1 MATDLYG
8 RSIGDNVS
16 VNQVNQQLLSPTQE
30 TKRPDAQEVNNDPDK
45 KESALENLYEAINRV
60 AEKIDS
66 NASKDL
72 EESKNWSKNIIDF
85 HKDFRNTSRSDESGQ
100 KTQTGFLDL
109 ASKAIQNLWVAS
121 QSQNTIWVGISKLSN
136 NAVQEIS
143 KSFSMSDCCEALGE
157 ATATVRGLDNLNSG
171 VSEAS
176 KTVLSE
182 AGGGGRGTNWG
193 GGDDDSDDG
202 GDGGS
207 RRRGD
212 SSDASDFELPDAGD
226 MTGVIARMST
236 ITGLIS
242 LAANSFVDLHRSVI
256 KALDIDPIQKIFDG
270 QILEHNNFRESIR
283 ALIHEQEGFGASNR
297 QIEKTFI
304 NLESSI
310 NAAGVGSAKFKTM
323 YLKNLERGLSLA
335 TAEDNR
341 YVDALSAQKKGFT
354 IEQKE
359 SALRERKVN
368 RLKSIQTTAL
378 STASSLHMSSDA
390 MNELF
395 MNWHMNLGLSE
406 QSLAEIGSHMK
417 NVSRSTGVT
426 GSQLEKAMISADGVM
441 KNLKKAGMVS
451 TDTAKRVTEFM
462 AAAQKHG
469 FEGAAELMNV
479 LGGGETFHDSKY
491 KLFLGNAAR
500 FSDKPEQGVR
510 DLVLGNTMN
519 RSGGMENLFGGAER
533 FVRSQLSGFET
544 ALNSVGLKSSTLDVT
559 NLSEV
564 MNKLRAG
571 GKLEE
576 AEALK
581 RRFKGLGIEIG
592 EVERALKTM
601 QEETLSSSKRID
613 KYSKELESM
622 KAQGLEKTDAYK
634 QIQKKLL
641 EAQTG
646 QSQDVF
652 GRIKSVMDNK
662 EGKTGGQLEKELKDS
677 LIQVLGDEKAA
688 AEWQSNLPAKA
699 SEAVSQMRERAKAEG
714 LNFDDMLKEKGITG
728 GESQLTKGLLEGDA
742 LSNQAMTEI
751 MQRISKKEKQGED
764 PITDIKGILEEI
776 HTTLAQKLDNVGFGL
791 SDMIVKILYVA
802 GYLGGILM
810 TVASGILAL
819 RMLQNIPGLLS
830 GISGVF
836 GGLNKALGNPLE
848 KIFGKG
854 GKGPLGGLL
863 GDCLPVCPPS
873 GGGGQMMPR
882 RPTGG
887 SPVVPP
893 SPTTGPM
900 TTVSPSGRPKNTTVL
915 PGGPDYGGGGWAGAQ
930 GTQYQ
935 SPTVRDAATGQVT
948 RRDMSRSDRRANAE
962 RYLDARRAAGQSGRG
977 FGPRAGS
984 GIRRVA
990 PQGKG
995 WMGLAGKIANFAM
1008 AHPTLTG
1015 TAIGATTG
1023 AVHGYA
1029 TSDEKGWGAVGDSL
1043 FEGAVGGGIGAAAGY
1058 GAGRLGGAG
1067 KGLQA
1072 GGLPGIADGAMDV
1085 VASGANMMGMPG
1097 FGSDCMPVWVCNFG
1111 EMGGMGGLLP
1121 GMGDGGMAQTALDTL
1136 NTVDMASDV
1145 AGMMGKGKN
1154 VAQVVD
1160 KADDVAKGGSWLSKM
1175 FGGGNKA
1182 VTAVAGGADDVA
1194 KGGSWLSKMFG
1205 GGNKAVT
1212 AVAGGADDVAK
1223 GGSWL
1228 SKMFGGGNKAVTA
1241 VAGGADDVVK
1251 GAGLLSKI
1259 PGAGLA
1265 KGVGSLLGKVAAP
1278 LQLFTGAITGA
1289 MDAESAGRT
1298 TAEGA
1303 AYGALTGGAHK
1314 GSFASEALGIQK
1326 GSVAD
1331 ESLGIAG
1338 GAAWG
1343 ATLGAGVGTMLAPFT
1358 AGISIPVA
1366 AAVGGVIG
1374 AGAELVKVF
1383 TAEESSMRD
1392 AVTGFASSIGSTIM
1406 ELPGTIGG
1414 AFQTVG
1420 SYLGE
1425 GAHSIYASITG
1436 FASSLGSTFT
1446 SGITSVA
1453 NGIGGF
1459 ASSLGNSVSESF
1471 SSTAKENW
1479 DRMLQGASFSGALG
1493 QVTGGIVD
1501 VVNGNLTQGLTKVG
1515 LSGVEAF
1522 GALGQ
1527 TILGAASSLNPF
1539 SWFKNKEKTSAKET
1553 ESSPEKKLAETAN
1566 KETQKT
1572 QQDVMT
1578 QSAEKLQ
1585 EAAVGLDIGKT
1596 EQDFKAI
1603 SEASSKKD
1611 IDLSNAM
1618 VASFGNVGDSKE
1630 ISKALSTQN
1639 SAVFNSILAEQESLI
1654 KSISQKRDAKSSGG
1668 VTSDLGSKQ
1677 GFFDSNAKGFLANAA
1692 LRSSDPIAYNSL
1704 QTGTT
1709 LQTPD
1714 GVKGLM
1720 SGQEIL
1726 VKEIFS
1732 GFESSLNNVGVQS
1745 ATIDVG
1751 NLSEVIQKLQKGG
1764 QAEQQAAT
1772 SLQRQFEALG
1782 TNVGEVE
1789 NNFKIMSQSSKTP
1802 QDLLGDLSFKLN
1814 DMNKQGLQNTDEY
1827 KSIQKQTLDLQSD
1840 LQNSSDVVQKQSTPV
1855 EATTSLQ
1862 GVFEKTQASEA
1873 LTSNIDTA
1881 IKWQKIEPS
1890 EQTLAGELSGD
1901 SKDKNNFTVYDQS
1914 VESIL
1919 FKIFDQLKSFN
1930 LTNIFE
1936 KDSSL
1941 AMMNLDHVS
1950 VVDSQKKS
1958 IENKRQFEGLDTPIR
1973 TFEQM
1978 PESLKDLS
1986 SMESSLQNSS
1996 NIIQKQSV
2004 PVETTTSLQG
2014 VFDKTQASEALTS
2027 NIDTAIKWQKIEP
2040 SSLGSGFEK
2049 KWNTLKDNEFNDLE
2063 SKSPMKRMFG
2073 YDRSEKQNKM
2083 SYQGTGAGAALGA
2096 ALGGPIGI
2104 PAGAAAGFVYDT
2116 VSSNLNIQDALSQ
2129 TISNIGEN
2137 TKGVLNSLSLGLFDN
2152 EKAAEAQDSSLE
2164 YSVKNIAPSLIAGSL
2179 AGVTGGMSSFALPMI
2194 NQLMQGQPNQ
2204 LMQGQPNQLMQ
2215 GQPSDILQ
2223 QVLTSK
2229 QINKPEVS
2237 SNQLGLFDNEK
2248 AAEAQDS
2255 SLEYSVKNIAPSLI
2269 AGSLAGVTGGMS
2281 SFALPMINQLMQGQP
2296 SDILQQVLTSK
2307 QINKP
2312 EVSSNQLGL
2321 FDNEKAAEAQDSSL
2335 EYSVKN
2341 IAPSLIAGSLAGVTG
2356 GMSSFALPMIN
2367 QLMQGQP
2374 NQKNLETSELLKEK
2388 FKEPEGFIEA
2398 NPQSLGVFDFEKTGE
2413 AEEGYFKQL
2422 GASYVDPKDFMTTA
2436 PIPIVGDIINLLSNV
2451 GSKIFGSTKGSVGV
2465 SSLGMFD
2472 PSQPSEANDS
2482 ESDLMLKKIQGSQ
2495 NFDLNRYNLNAIENS
2510 IKNKSNLEK
2519 NVVLETSRALD
2530 YDRQAS
2536 EAADSAKIN
2545 ELDYRSDKRGDIES
2559 NPMDYT
2565 DDMGDQS
2572 INPTYMDYRDQMK
2585 GEVGTLGISR
2595 YGMESAVMQS
2605 KYGEQPTGNSS
2616 VLPSMDT
2623 IANYLTGMQSTKL
2636 DMMIKHL
2643 QEIRDRLST
2652 QTTSYSNVIGSAAS
2666 GGKPPD
2672 ATGVKS
2678 IARDFVSG
2686 SWDLPYGDYTSGTVN
2701 TEGRF

>member
-1 MATDLYG
+1 
-8 RSIGDNVS
+8 
-16 VNQVNQQLLSPTQE
+16 
-30 TKRPDAQEVNNDPDK
+30 
-45 KESALENLYEAINRV
+45 
-60 AEKIDS
+60 
-66 NASKDL
+66 
-72 EESKNWSKNIIDF
+72 
-85 HKDFRNTSRSDESGQ
+85 
-100 KTQTGFLDL
+100 
-109 ASKAIQNLWVAS
+109 
-121 QSQNTIWVGISKLSN
+121 
-136 NAVQEIS
+136 
-143 KSFSMSDCCEALGE
+143 
-157 ATATVRGLDNLNSG
+157 
-171 VSEAS
+171 
-176 KTVLSE
+176 
-182 AGGGGRGTNWG
+182 
-193 GGDDDSDDG
+193 
-202 GDGGS
+202 
-207 RRRGD
+207 
-212 SSDASDFELPDAGD
+212 
-226 MTGVIARMST
+226 
-236 ITGLIS
+236 
-242 LAANSFVDLHRSVI
+242 
-256 KALDIDPIQKIFDG
+256 
-270 QILEHNNFRESIR
+270 
-283 ALIHEQEGFGASNR
+283 
-297 QIEKTFI
+297 
-304 NLESSI
+304 
-310 NAAGVGSAKFKTM
+310 
-323 YLKNLERGLSLA
+323 
-335 TAEDNR
+335 
-341 YVDALSAQKKGFT
+341 
-354 IEQKE
+354 
-359 SALRERKVN
+359 
-368 RLKSIQTTAL
+368 
-378 STASSLHMSSDA
+378 
-390 MNELF
+390 
-395 MNWHMNLGLSE
+395 
-406 QSLAEIGSHMK
+406 
-417 NVSRSTGVT
+417 
-426 GSQLEKAMISADGVM
+426 
-441 KNLKKAGMVS
+441 
-451 TDTAKRVTEFM
+451 
-462 AAAQKHG
+462 
-469 FEGAAELMNV
+469 
-479 LGGGETFHDSKY
+479 
-491 KLFLGNAAR
+491 
-500 FSDKPEQGVR
+500 
-510 DLVLGNTMN
+510 
-519 RSGGMENLFGGAER
+519 
-533 FVRSQLSGFET
+533 
-544 ALNSVGLKSSTLDVT
+544 
-559 NLSEV
+559 
-564 MNKLRAG
+564 
-571 GKLEE
+571 
-576 AEALK
+576 
-581 RRFKGLGIEIG
+581 
-592 EVERALKTM
+592 
-601 QEETLSSSKRID
+601 
-613 KYSKELESM
+613 
-622 KAQGLEKTDAYK
+622 
-634 QIQKKLL
+634 
-641 EAQTG
+641 
-646 QSQDVF
+646 
-652 GRIKSVMDNK
+652 
-662 EGKTGGQLEKELKDS
+662 
-677 LIQVLGDEKAA
+677 
-688 AEWQSNLPAKA
+688 
-699 SEAVSQMRERAKAEG
+699 
-714 LNFDDMLKEKGITG
+714 
-728 GESQLTKGLLEGDA
+728 
-742 LSNQAMTEI
+742 
-751 MQRISKKEKQGED
+751 
-764 PITDIKGILEEI
+764 
-776 HTTLAQKLDNVGFGL
+776 
-791 SDMIVKILYVA
+791 
-802 GYLGGILM
+802 
-810 TVASGILAL
+810 
-819 RMLQNIPGLLS
+819 
-830 GISGVF
+830 
-836 GGLNKALGNPLE
+836 
-848 KIFGKG
+848 
-854 GKGPLGGLL
+854 
-863 GDCLPVCPPS
+863 
-873 GGGGQMMPR
+873 
-882 RPTGG
+882 
-887 SPVVPP
+887 
-893 SPTTGPM
+893 
-900 TTVSPSGRPKNTTVL
+900 
-915 PGGPDYGGGGWAGAQ
+915 
-930 GTQYQ
+930 
-935 SPTVRDAATGQVT
+935 
-948 RRDMSRSDRRANAE
+948 
-962 RYLDARRAAGQSGRG
+962 
-977 FGPRAGS
+977 
-984 GIRRVA
+984 
-990 PQGKG
+990 
-995 WMGLAGKIANFAM
+995 
-1008 AHPTLTG
+1008 
-1015 TAIGATTG
+1015 
-1023 AVHGYA
+1023 
-1029 TSDEKGWGAVGDSL
+1029 
-1043 FEGAVGGGIGAAAGY
+1043 
-1058 GAGRLGGAG
+1058 
-1067 KGLQA
+1067 
-1072 GGLPGIADGAMDV
+1072 MDV

-1160 KADDVAKGGSWLSKM
+1160 KVDDAAKVASK
-1175 FGGGNKA
+1175 
-1182 VTAVAGGADDVA
+1182 VAGGADDVA

-1205 GGNKAVT
+1205 GGNKAAT

-1228 SKMFGGGNKAVTA
+1228 SKIMGGSNQVATA
-1241 VAGGADDVVK
+1241 VAGGADDVIAK

-1259 PGAGLA
+1259 PGAGLV
-1265 KGVGSLLGKVAAP
+1265 KGVGGLLGKVAAP
-1278 LQLFTGAITGA
+1278 LQLAVGGITGA
-1289 MDAESAGRT
+1289 MEAESAGRT

-1303 AYGALTGGAHK
+1303 VYGALTGGAHK

-1326 GSVAD
+1326 GGLAD
-1331 ESLGIAG
+1331 ETLGVA
-1338 GAAWG
+1338 GAAGVG
-1343 ATLGAGVGTMLAPFT
+1343 AMTGAAIGSVVPVVGTAVGAGVG
-1358 AGISIPVA
+1358 
-1366 AAVGGVIG
+1366 AVVG

-2179 AGVTGGMSSFALPMI
+2179 AGATGGMSSFALPMI

-2215 GQPSDILQ
+2215 GQP
-2223 QVLTSK
+2223 
-2229 QINKPEVS
+2229 
-2237 SNQLGLFDNEK
+2237 
-2248 AAEAQDS
+2248 
-2255 SLEYSVKNIAPSLI
+2255 
-2269 AGSLAGVTGGMS
+2269 
-2281 SFALPMINQLMQGQP
+2281 
-2296 SDILQQVLTSK
+2296 
-2307 QINKP
+2307 
-2312 EVSSNQLGL
+2312 
-2321 FDNEKAAEAQDSSL
+2321 
-2335 EYSVKN
+2335 
-2341 IAPSLIAGSLAGVTG
+2341 
-2356 GMSSFALPMIN
+2356 
-2367 QLMQGQP
+2367 
-2374 NQKNLETSELLKEK
+2374 
-2388 FKEPEGFIEA
+2388 
-2398 NPQSLGVFDFEKTGE
+2398 
-2413 AEEGYFKQL
+2413 
-2422 GASYVDPKDFMTTA
+2422 
-2436 PIPIVGDIINLLSNV
+2436 
-2451 GSKIFGSTKGSVGV
+2451 
-2465 SSLGMFD
+2465 
-2472 PSQPSEANDS
+2472 
-2482 ESDLMLKKIQGSQ
+2482 
-2495 NFDLNRYNLNAIENS
+2495 
-2510 IKNKSNLEK
+2510 
-2519 NVVLETSRALD
+2519 
-2530 YDRQAS
+2530 
-2536 EAADSAKIN
+2536 
-2545 ELDYRSDKRGDIES
+2545 
-2559 NPMDYT
+2559 
-2565 DDMGDQS
+2565 
-2572 INPTYMDYRDQMK
+2572 
-2585 GEVGTLGISR
+2585 
-2595 YGMESAVMQS
+2595 
-2605 KYGEQPTGNSS
+2605 
-2616 VLPSMDT
+2616 
-2623 IANYLTGMQSTKL
+2623 
-2636 DMMIKHL
+2636 
-2643 QEIRDRLST
+2643 
-2652 QTTSYSNVIGSAAS
+2652 
-2666 GGKPPD
+2666 
-2672 ATGVKS
+2672 
-2678 IARDFVSG
+2678 
-2686 SWDLPYGDYTSGTVN
+2686 
-2701 TEGRF
+2701 

>member
-1 MATDLYG
+1 VATDLYG

-30 TKRPDAQEVNNDPDK
+30 TKRPDTPEVNNDSDK
-45 KESALENLYEAINRV
+45 KESALENLYDAINRV

-72 EESKNWSKNIIDF
+72 EESKNWSKNIVDF
-85 HKDFRNTSRSDESGQ
+85 HKDFRGTSRSEESGQ

-143 KSFSMSDCCEALGE
+143 KSFSMSDCCESLGE
-157 ATATVRGLDNLNSG
+157 ATNVVKGLDNFNSG

-176 KTVLSE
+176 KTVLSQ
-182 AGGGGRGTNWG
+182 AGGGGSGINWG
-193 GGDDDSDDG
+193 GGRDDSDDG
-202 GDGGS
+202 GDDGS
-207 RRRGD
+207 GRRRRRRSD
-212 SSDASDFELPDAGD
+212 SPDDSDFEFPDAGD

-236 ITGLIS
+236 LAGLAS

-256 KALDIDPIQKIFDG
+256 KALDIDAIQKIFDG

-341 YVDALSAQKKGFT
+341 YVDALAAQKKGFT

-359 SALRERKVN
+359 SALRVRKVN

-469 FEGAAELMNV
+469 FEGAAEMMNV
-479 LGGGETFHDSKY
+479 LGGGESFHDSKY

-500 FSDKPEQGVR
+500 FSDKPQQGVR

-564 MNKLRAG
+564 MNKLRDG

-601 QEETLSSSKRID
+601 QEETLSSSQRID

-622 KAQGLEKTDAYK
+622 KAQGLEKTDAFK
-634 QIQKKLL
+634 QLEKKLL

-646 QSQDVF
+646 ASQDVF

-699 SEAVSQMRERAKAEG
+699 SEAVSQMRERAESEG
-714 LNFDDMLKEKGITG
+714 LNFNDMLKEKGITG

-751 MQRISKKEKQGED
+751 MQRISREEKAGED
-764 PITDIKGILEEI
+764 PITDLKKTLDLL
-776 HTTLAQKLDNVGFGL
+776 HTMLAQKLDNVGFGL

-893 SPTTGPM
+893 PPTTGPM
-900 TTVSPSGRPKNTTVL
+900 TTVNPSGRPRNTTVL

-1008 AHPTLTG
+1008 RNPEATLG
-1015 TAIGATTG
+1015 TIGAG
-1023 AVHGYA
+1023 VGYA
-1029 TSDEKGWGAVGDSL
+1029 TSDSKTTMGALGDAAL
-1043 FEGAVGGGIGAAAGY
+1043 GGGIGAAAGH
-1058 GAGRLGGAG
+1058 GARRLGGMG

-1072 GGLPGIADGAMDV
+1072 GGLPGIADGVMDV
-1085 VASGANMMGMPG
+1085 AASGANMMGMPG
-1097 FGSDCMPVWVCNFG
+1097 FGSDCMPVWVCNFN

-1121 GMGDGGMAQTALDTL
+1121 GMGGGGMAQTALDTL

-1145 AGMMGKGKN
+1145 AGMVGKGKN
-1154 VAQVVD
+1154 VAQVADKVD
-1160 KADDVAKGGSWLSKM
+1160 DAARVVSK
-1175 FGGGNKA
+1175 
-1182 VTAVAGGADDVA
+1182 VAGGADDAA
-1194 KGGSWLSKMFG
+1194 KG
-1205 GGNKAVT
+1205 V
-1212 AVAGGADDVAK
+1212 
-1223 GGSWL
+1223 
-1228 SKMFGGGNKAVTA
+1228 
-1241 VAGGADDVVK
+1241 
-1251 GAGLLSKI
+1251 GLLSKI
-1259 PGAGLA
+1259 PGAGMLSKIPGA
-1265 KGVGSLLGKVAAP
+1265 GMLKGVGSLLGKVAAP
-1278 LQLFTGAITGA
+1278 LQIAIGGITGA
-1289 MDAESAGRT
+1289 MEAESAGRT

-1303 AYGALTGGAHK
+1303 AYGILTGGVHK
-1314 GSFASEALGIQK
+1314 GSMFSEALGVQK

-1331 ESLGIAG
+1331 ESLGVA
-1338 GAAWG
+1338 GAAASG
-1343 ATLGAGVGTMLAPFT
+1343 AMLGAGVGTILAPFT
-1358 AGISIPVA
+1358 AGISVPVA

-1425 GAHSIYASITG
+1425 GAYSIYASVTG

-1459 ASSLGNSVSESF
+1459 ASNLGNSVSESF

-1493 QVTGGIVD
+1493 QVTGGIID

-1539 SWFKNKEKTSAKET
+1539 SWFKDKNKTPAKEA
-1553 ESSPEKKLAETAN
+1553 ESSPEKKLAETTN

-1572 QQDVMT
+1572 QQDVVA

-1585 EAAVGLDIGKT
+1585 EAANGMGLNIGKT
-1596 EQDFKAI
+1596 EQDLKTI
-1603 SEASSKKD
+1603 SEPYD
-1611 IDLSNAM
+1611 GEIDPTTARVTEGFNLGA
-1618 VASFGNVGDSKE
+1618 SKE
-1630 ISKALSTQN
+1630 ISKALPTQN
-1639 SAVFNSILAEQESLI
+1639 SEVFNSILAEQESLL
-1654 KSISQKRDAKSSGG
+1654 KSISQRKLEKLN
-1668 VTSDLGSKQ
+1668 V
-1677 GFFDSNAKGFLANAA
+1677 NAVDVKDVQ
-1692 LRSSDPIAYNSL
+1692 SSL
-1704 QTGTT
+1704 Q
-1709 LQTPD
+1709 D
-1714 GVKGLM
+1714 
-1720 SGQEIL
+1720 
-1726 VKEIFS
+1726 
-1732 GFESSLNNVGVQS
+1732 SSN
-1745 ATIDVG
+1745 I
-1751 NLSEVIQKLQKGG
+1751 
-1764 QAEQQAAT
+1764 
-1772 SLQRQFEALG
+1772 
-1782 TNVGEVE
+1782 
-1789 NNFKIMSQSSKTP
+1789 
-1802 QDLLGDLSFKLN
+1802 
-1814 DMNKQGLQNTDEY
+1814 
-1827 KSIQKQTLDLQSD
+1827 IQKQSA
-1840 LQNSSDVVQKQSTPV
+1840 PV
-1855 EATTSLQ
+1855 ETTASLQ
-1862 GVFEKTQASEA
+1862 GVFDKTQASEA

-1881 IKWQKIEPS
+1881 LKWQKIEPS
-1890 EQTLAGELSGD
+1890 EQALGD
-1901 SKDKNNFTVYDQS
+1901 SLNKEQADKNNITVYDQS

-1919 FKIFDQLKSFN
+1919 FRIFDQLKSFG
-1930 LTNIFE
+1930 LTNVFD
-1936 KDSSL
+1936 K
-1941 AMMNLDHVS
+1941 NLDQGMKKFES
-1950 VVDSQKKS
+1950 NSSDFDTQK
-1958 IENKRQFEGLDTPIR
+1958 ITLETHRQFEALGVSVGE
-1973 TFEQM
+1973 FAEM
-1978 PESLKDLS
+1978 YKSFKDSS
-1986 SMESSLQNSS
+1986 SMESSLQDSS
-1996 NIIQKQSV
+1996 NIIQKQSA

-2027 NIDTAIKWQKIEP
+2027 NIDAAIKWQKIEP
-2040 SSLGSGFEK
+2040 SGSGSDFDK
-2049 KWNTLKDNEFNDLE
+2049 KWNTLKDNEFDDLE

-2073 YDRSEKQNKM
+2073 YDGSEKQNKM

-2104 PAGAAAGFVYDT
+2104 PAGAAAGFVYDAF
-2116 VSSNLNIQDALSQ
+2116 SSNLNIQDALSQ

-2137 TKGVLNSLSLGLFDN
+2137 TKGALNSLSLGLFDN

-2164 YSVKNIAPSLIAGSL
+2164 YSIKNIAPGLIAGSL
-2179 AGVTGGMSSFALPMI
+2179 AGVTGGA
-2194 NQLMQGQPNQ
+2194 
-2204 LMQGQPNQLMQ
+2204 
-2215 GQPSDILQ
+2215 
-2223 QVLTSK
+2223 
-2229 QINKPEVS
+2229 
-2237 SNQLGLFDNEK
+2237 
-2248 AAEAQDS
+2248 S
-2255 SLEYSVKNIAPSLI
+2255 SL
-2269 AGSLAGVTGGMS
+2269 
-2281 SFALPMINQLMQGQP
+2281 ALPMINQLMQGQP

-2312 EVSSNQLGL
+2312 EISSNQLGL

-2335 EYSVKN
+2335 EYSIKN
-2341 IAPSLIAGSLAGVTG
+2341 ITPSLIAGSLSGVTG
-2356 GMSSFALPMIN
+2356 GMSSLALPMIN

-2374 NQKNLETSELLKEK
+2374 NQKNIETSELLKEK

-2495 NFDLNRYNLNAIENS
+2495 NFDLNRYNLSAIENS

-2519 NVVLETSRALD
+2519 NIVLETSRALD

-2545 ELDYRSDKRGDIES
+2545 ELDYRSDKKGDIES

-2565 DDMGDQS
+2565 DDMGNQS
-2572 INPTYMDYRDQMK
+2572 VNPTYMDYRDQMK

-2616 VLPSMDT
+2616 ILPSMDT

-2652 QTTSYSNVIGSAAS
+2652 QTTSYSNIVGSAAS
-2666 GGKPPD
+2666 GVAPPE

-2701 TEGRF
+2701 TEGRV